1 MPELPDATLREIVIR
16 LQSTVETL
24 DRTVTRLVDKTV
36 SIEAHEALKA
46 RVSGLE
52 GAMTWAV
59 RLVIGAV
66 ILALLAAVITQ
77 GGGSG

>member
-1 MPELPDATLREIVIR
+1 MPDVPDATLREIVTR
-16 LQSTVETL
+16 LQVVVETL

-36 SIEAHEALKA
+36 TLEAHQALER
-46 RVSGLE
+46 RVTGLE

-66 ILALLAAVITQ
+66 ILALLGLVITQ